1 MSVCVQEVSKIPF
14 TFFLT
19 HASFLNYLFQHICTV
34 DVERDAEFAS
44 NGSLAALNE
53 MMATL
58 FKNPEMKDDEKDTE
72 EVKELKSKRRSTI
85 IQTKSWRDIDFGK
98 IDLEDDE

>member
-1 MSVCVQEVSKIPF
+1 M
-14 TFFLT
+14 
-19 HASFLNYLFQHICTV
+19 
-34 DVERDAEFAS
+34 DVARDVEFAS
-44 NGSLAALNE
+44 NGSMAAFGE
-53 MMATL
+53 MIATL
-58 FKNPEMKDDEKDTE
+58 AKNPAIKDDDKDTE